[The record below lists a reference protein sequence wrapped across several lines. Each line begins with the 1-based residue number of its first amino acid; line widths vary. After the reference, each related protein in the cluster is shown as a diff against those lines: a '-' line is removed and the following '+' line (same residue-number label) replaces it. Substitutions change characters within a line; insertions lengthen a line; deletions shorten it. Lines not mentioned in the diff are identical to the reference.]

1 MGLNKLLM
9 RVFMTIESIPS
20 NLMLLASPH
29 WTSQI
34 SYEAVAS
41 LLSKQSVCAVLI
53 SFLPIPVKYN
63 GP

>member
-1 MGLNKLLM
+1 MDLEKLLM

-20 NLMLLASPH
+20 KLMLLASTH

-41 LLSKQSVCAVLI
+41 LLPL
-53 SFLPIPVKYN
+53 
-63 GP
+63 

>member
-1 MGLNKLLM
+1 MGLQKLLM

-34 SYEAVAS
+34 CYEAVAS
-41 LLSKQSVCAVLI
+41 NLPLQSVCAVLI
-53 SFLPIPVKYN
+53 SFIPIAAK
-63 GP
+63 

>member
-1 MGLNKLLM
+1 MDLEKLLM

-41 LLSKQSVCAVLI
+41 LLPLQSVCAVLI
-53 SFLPIPVKYN
+53 SLIPVLIIDYD
-63 GP
+63 